1 MPECQKKISYET
13 RYKMLMKCAKKA
25 RGYTKSFKMVKGKQK
40 WTRTLYTGDEVD
52 PVTGRFTS
60 GLETLNGRGLSF
72 DEHIHPESKKK
83 PDYNDW
89 LSSYLARKGRKS
101 EYDKEYDDRVRK
113 PKLADPEYAEEQR
126 RRNREL
132 KRQYYANERKSGIL
146 KISGLSSGP
155 DGGRTEEFNLDG
167 IVQEPTPELLS
178 RTKAKFHA
186 VMTEHG
192 GK

>member
-1 MPECQKKISYET
+1 
-13 RYKMLMKCAKKA
+13 
-25 RGYTKSFKMVKGKQK
+25 MVKGKQK

-83 PDYNDW
+83 PDFDDW
-89 LSSYLARKGRKS
+89 LSSHLEVKGRTS
-101 EYDKEYDDRVRK
+101 EYNKEYYGEVTK
-113 PKLADPEYAEEQR
+113 PKLADPEYAEEYR
-126 RRNREL
+126 RKNREM
-132 KRQYYANERKSGIL
+132 KRQIYANERKSGIL
-146 KISGLSSGP
+146 KISGLPTGP
-155 DGGRTEEFNLDG
+155 HEHGGRTEEFNLDG

-192 GK
+192 GKWVVNHY